1 MTFLA
6 EVIMWSLMWCVCDWW
21 LLSVISCL
29 CQLRPAADSWAAAA
43 VMMMMVMM
51 VVVVVMCSRLWWGRW
66 WDVMVSSQS
75 RSLWCLSTAP
85 SVHSSVS
92 SCSSSSL
99 TSLCQLSS
107 PHRVHPH
114 THTPLHFTPALC
126 VCVTSLCMCVWQEAL
141 FQQLQWPAFSCL
153 SWSTKFTYLL
163 IAVR

>member
-1 MTFLA
+1 
-6 EVIMWSLMWCVCDWW
+6 MWSLMWCVCDWW

-43 VMMMMVMM
+43 AVMMMVMM

-107 PHRVHPH
+107 PHRVH
-114 THTPLHFTPALC
+114 THTPLHFTPLHSSSVCLC
-126 VCVTSLCMCVWQEAL
+126 HISLYVCVTRGVISATSMTCI
-141 FQQLQWPAFSCL
+141 QLL
-153 SWSTKFTYLL
+153 KLINKIYLL
-163 IAVR
+163 TYCSEIVAMGY